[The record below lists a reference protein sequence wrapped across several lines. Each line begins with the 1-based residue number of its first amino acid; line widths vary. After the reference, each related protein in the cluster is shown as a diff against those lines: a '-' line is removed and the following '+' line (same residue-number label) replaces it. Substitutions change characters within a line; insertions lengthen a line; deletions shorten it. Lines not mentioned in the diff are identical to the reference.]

1 MDSRAK
7 VEKKTIV
14 YTTAVEG
21 EGVQFRIE
29 MQYVTAPTSF
39 FLHKPLRT
47 AGRHSLNEQNI
58 LFRLPG

>member
-7 VEKKTIV
+7 VEKTAIV
-14 YTTAVEG
+14 YSTAEG

-47 AGRHSLNEQNI
+47 AGRHSLNE
-58 LFRLPG
+58 